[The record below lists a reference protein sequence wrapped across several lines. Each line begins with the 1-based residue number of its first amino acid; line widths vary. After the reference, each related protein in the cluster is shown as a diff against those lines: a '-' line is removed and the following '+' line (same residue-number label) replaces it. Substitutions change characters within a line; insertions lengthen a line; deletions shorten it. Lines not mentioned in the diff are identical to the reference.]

1 MKPNIFTTNIIINPN
16 KYEQVLT
23 FKFLKMTIQQV
34 AQIAH
39 EINKSYCESIADFS
53 QTSWED
59 APQWQKD
66 SAINGVTFHIE
77 NPNAGADASHNSWL
91 KEKVDAGWV
100 YGEIKDPEAK
110 THPCIVA
117 FEMLPT
123 FQQSKDYL
131 FKQVVHSLK
140 SFIIN

>member
-1 MKPNIFTTNIIINPN
+1 
-16 KYEQVLT
+16 
-23 FKFLKMTIQQV
+23 MTIQQV